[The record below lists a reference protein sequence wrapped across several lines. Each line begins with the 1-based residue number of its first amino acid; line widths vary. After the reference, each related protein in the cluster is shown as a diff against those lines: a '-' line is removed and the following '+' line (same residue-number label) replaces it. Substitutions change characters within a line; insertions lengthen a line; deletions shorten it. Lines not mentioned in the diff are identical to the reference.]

1 MTIKSPNKYY
11 TGVSAS
17 VPLCNGVGETE
28 DPYLIQWFKD
38 HGYKVEETP
47 EKASKEAVEKEE
59 KPAKEKNTSK

>member
-1 MTIKSPNKYY
+1 MKIKSPNKDY

-17 VPLCNGVGETE
+17 VPFCNGVGETE

-38 HGYKVEETP
+38 HGYEVEETP
-47 EKASKEAVEKEE
+47 KKAE

>member
-1 MTIKSPNKYY
+1 MKIKSPNKDY

-17 VPLCNGVGETE
+17 VPFCNGVGETE

-38 HGYKVEETP
+38 HGYEVEETS
-47 EKASKEAVEKEE
+47 EKAE